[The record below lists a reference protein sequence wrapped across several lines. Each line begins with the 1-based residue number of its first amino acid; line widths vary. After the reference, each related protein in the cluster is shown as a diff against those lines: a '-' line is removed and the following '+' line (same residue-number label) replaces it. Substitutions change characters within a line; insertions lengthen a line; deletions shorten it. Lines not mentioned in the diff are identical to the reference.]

1 MKKLSPVLALS
12 LATLSACGGGATGP
26 NPAAPGGGTGG
37 TVTAWSGT
45 AKRTMVTDAGPLL
58 SETTWEITGLTWVRD
73 GAATAPGHTSF
84 RINSGRV
91 KESIRQVVGPC
102 TAFGNAEYALEPGD
116 GTLLVSSSG
125 SYSGMIQRRTDDEIT
140 VVGDCGFGA
149 GVADL
154 AERLE
159 MPIDSAGDTARST
172 SRLHGTVTVTVHA
185 TTNTA
190 SWDLTATAW
199 ER

>member
-12 LATLSACGGGATGP
+12 LATCAACGGGATGP
-26 NPAAPGGGTGG
+26 DATAPGGG
-37 TVTAWSGT
+37 TVTAWAGT

-73 GAATAPGHTSF
+73 GATAAPGHTSF
-84 RINSGRV
+84 RIGSGRV

-125 SYSGMIQRRTDDEIT
+125 SYSGMIQRRTDDAIT
-140 VVGDCGFGA
+140 VVGDCGFGS

-154 AERLE
+154 ADRLE
-159 MPIDSAGDTARST
+159 MPIDSSGDSARPRD
-172 SRLHGTVTVTVHA
+172 RLRGTTTVTVA
-185 TTNTA
+185 ASTNTA
-190 SWDLTATAW
+190 VWDFAATAW
-199 ER
+199 DR

>member
-12 LATLSACGGGATGP
+12 LATCAACGGGSSGP
-26 NPAAPGGGTGG
+26 TSPTAPSGG

-84 RINSGRV
+84 RIGSGRV
-91 KESIRQVVGPC
+91 KESIRQVAGPC
-102 TAFGNAEYALEPGD
+102 TAFGDTEYALAPED

-125 SYSGMIQRRTDDEIT
+125 SYSGMIQRRTEDTIT
-140 VVGDCGFGA
+140 VVANCGFGS

-154 AERLE
+154 TERLE
-159 MPIDSAGDTARST
+159 MPIDSSGDSARST
-172 SRLHGTVTVTVHA
+172 SRLRGTVTVTVAA

-190 SWDLTATAW
+190 VWDFAATAW